1 MASKTKIIFSLLS
14 AGFIAATNA
23 ADIEMNLNS
32 SSTFPGNLSDPSAYL
47 ENGAPYTGA
56 IDSSTNITLNAQF
69 DSNPGDESIASISS
83 NITAGDFTY
92 NMNFPEKFWGKTMLS
107 LSSNCTFSVDN
118 FYFNI
123 NESITTHPKLSF
135 NLNSGATLKV
145 RGDFLYT
152 DIRANKDWYQTR
164 LAISG
169 SGSFNVDG
177 NLTIDSKP
185 KEVWSHDLD
194 AVVLEINAT
203 NFRVGGNVTIQNSR
217 GDKNIIYMCGTSST
231 SYARSFGGLRVSQN
245 GMIILNGT
253 PEKASTTDLIFT
265 NTSESEYVG
274 GLFCI
279 ESNGVLPDNKLNI
292 RMTAD
297 SVGGR
302 QIMRFN
308 NLPDWSMDNIVHKG
322 SPNSLG
328 EVEVSN
334 GRLDI
339 GMYDGMKG
347 GKLMLNGYN
356 GAANAIFSATGTLS
370 GMEYG
375 KVVFDSME
383 FSRGTIVFDLAE
395 EKEFSDFIQI
405 NGAATKTS
413 VTAELIFDINIS
425 ASELEG
431 WLSGFQEDEWNVD
444 LMSFST
450 SESNLTADDI
460 TLKLQDGVFGKL
472 SITDL
477 DGIST
482 ITASLTTVP
491 EPAEIAVLFGLA
503 ALFFAWRKR
512 SKK

>member
-1 MASKTKIIFSLLS
+1 
-14 AGFIAATNA
+14 
-23 ADIEMNLNS
+23 
-32 SSTFPGNLSDPSAYL
+32 
-47 ENGAPYTGA
+47 
-56 IDSSTNITLNAQF
+56 
-69 DSNPGDESIASISS
+69 
-83 NITAGDFTY
+83 
-92 NMNFPEKFWGKTMLS
+92 
-107 LSSNCTFSVDN
+107 
-118 FYFNI
+118 
-123 NESITTHPKLSF
+123 
-135 NLNSGATLKV
+135 
-145 RGDFLYT
+145 
-152 DIRANKDWYQTR
+152 
-164 LAISG
+164 
-169 SGSFNVDG
+169 
-177 NLTIDSKP
+177 
-185 KEVWSHDLD
+185 
-194 AVVLEINAT
+194 
-203 NFRVGGNVTIQNSR
+203 
-217 GDKNIIYMCGTSST
+217 MCGTSST
-231 SYARSFGGLRVSQN
+231 SFARSFGGLRVSQN

-253 PEKASTTDLIFT
+253 PEKTSTTDLIFT

-328 EVEVSN
+328 DVEVSN

-339 GMYDGMKG
+339 GMYDCMKG

-383 FSRGTIVFDLAE
+383 FSYGTIVFDLAE

-405 NGAATKTS
+405 NGAATRTS
-413 VTAELIFDINIS
+413 DTVELIFDINIS
-425 ASELEG
+425 AYDLEG
-431 WLSGFQEDEWNVD
+431 WLSSSQEDEWNVD

-491 EPAEIAVLFGLA
+491 EPAEIAALFGLA